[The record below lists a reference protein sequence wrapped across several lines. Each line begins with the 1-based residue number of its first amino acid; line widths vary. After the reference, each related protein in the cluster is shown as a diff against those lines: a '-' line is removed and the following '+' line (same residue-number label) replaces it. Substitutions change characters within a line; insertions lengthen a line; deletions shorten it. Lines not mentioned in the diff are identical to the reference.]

1 MAGVHNSFWIQCYK
15 KHTKLKICSWKSWSR
30 SLNSKVDICYWKP
43 AVAVIKLYSSVGFL
57 RWVSRMELFCISG
70 RSHSHFFGLNVLL
83 LYSPSCLVNVRTF
96 FVRTAHF
103 SVLQAS
109 WYELAGVGGGFS
121 CPNPQIVLKHFEIVF
136 KHFEIVGKVS
146 TARNGFWAISLAPSR
161 KRNWAGKVRRSW
173 QNSR

>member
-1 MAGVHNSFWIQCYK
+1 
-15 KHTKLKICSWKSWSR
+15 
-30 SLNSKVDICYWKP
+30 
-43 AVAVIKLYSSVGFL
+43 
-57 RWVSRMELFCISG
+57 MELFCISG
-70 RSHSHFFGLNVLL
+70 RSHSHFFGLDVLL

-109 WYELAGVGGGFS
+109 WYELARVGGGFS
-121 CPNPQIVLKHFEIVF
+121 CPNPQIVLKHFEIVFKHFEIVF

-161 KRNWAGKVRRSW
+161 KRN
-173 QNSR
+173 